1 MERRPSDARR
11 EGNDPG
17 GAGQV
22 APSNIGSDFLAA
34 TVSGAE
40 ETQRGESEVTRE
52 NAQLELVQ
60 VQGDLLRNV
69 GPVVSLDLG
78 ESRMNPEMRRVEVT
92 EGRVETVGRMQTET
106 LAGPPVVYG
115 PPVAVQGRMERIQ
128 YPEHFPGVIEGN
140 GQPGEFGNGQIPPPN
155 LWPGSVNTPVRPPG
169 LGMEGVGINPF
180 WSPEVRAIG
189 ERTQLTGEVGLLAR
203 ARQAVQPESPAVEM
217 DPVELFRLRCM
228 REAEEKFMQ
237 GLEKMKGK
245 PHPEEFHIGS
255 TESYRSCANMGDAT
269 PDGKPKPQGTQGRN
283 LNADPEKHPQ
293 EVLPRNGDNRDG
305 SLWGKRAIGET
316 TTEALR
322 SVDLPPLHLETSAL
336 GFGDW
341 LTLIDPMMADVSYSS
356 GDWWALVMNAVRNT
370 YEEWLQKDPLGRLR
384 IQVQRPEGIEAW
396 PRTEKRIVNS
406 NRSPKN

>member
-22 APSNIGSDFLAA
+22 APSNMGSDFLAA

-78 ESRMNPEMRRVEVT
+78 ESRMNPELRRVEVT

-155 LWPGSVNTPVRPPG
+155 LWPRSVNTPVRPPG
-169 LGMEGVGINPF
+169 LGMGGVGINPF

-189 ERTQLTGEVGLLAR
+189 ERTRLTGEVGLLAR

-217 DPVELFRLRCM
+217 
-228 REAEEKFMQ
+228 
-237 GLEKMKGK
+237 
-245 PHPEEFHIGS
+245 
-255 TESYRSCANMGDAT
+255 
-269 PDGKPKPQGTQGRN
+269 
-283 LNADPEKHPQ
+283 DPEKHPQ